1 MASLDEAPSV
11 DFSCTFAF
19 LQPAHD
25 RWLTSS
31 GNERVVTKCLEMLL
45 SEYEPRVILIAGEH
59 SSGLSSVVY
68 EIERRLSRSKGRAL
82 ALYEDDDSDPR
93 FILQSVV
100 EALQMPSTIR
110 KDANKKLPAVFES
123 VLALRGYRYFLIHDA
138 GRFLMFT
145 PHITR
150 GTRAS
155 LTYLLSLPMRAKLV
169 IAATHNDVN
178 KYSQLLEALNPECLR
193 LAPMINDK
201 RYAAFVQGLVHQNL
215 SARSTFAPDVNA
227 IHHKTRGLV
236 GETAVE
242 VFQQCQACA

>member
-1 MASLDEAPSV
+1 MVSPDEASSV
-11 DFSCTFAF
+11 DFSCTPAF

-25 RWLTSS
+25 HWLTSS
-31 GNERVVTKCLEMLL
+31 GNEGVVTECLEMLL
-45 SEYEPRVILIAGEH
+45 SECESRVILIAGEH

-68 EIERRLSRSKGRAL
+68 EIERRLRRNEGRTL

-93 FILQSVV
+93 FVLQSVA
-100 EALQMPSTIR
+100 EALQMPNTIR
-110 KDANKKLPAVFES
+110 KDANQKMPAVFES
-123 VLALRGYRYFLIHDA
+123 VLILRGYRYFLIHDA

-155 LTYLLSLPMRAKLV
+155 LTYLLSLPTRAKLV

-178 KYSQLLEALNPECLR
+178 KYLQLLEVLNPECLR
-193 LAPMINDK
+193 LTPMINDK
-201 RYAAFVQGLVHQNL
+201 RYAAFVQDLVQQNL
-215 SARSTFAPDVNA
+215 SARSTFVPDVNA

-236 GETAVE
+236 GDTAVE
-242 VFQQCQACA
+242 LFEQCQACV

>member
-11 DFSCTFAF
+11 DFSCTPAF

-31 GNERVVTKCLEMLL
+31 GNEQAVTKCLEMLL
-45 SEYEPRVILIAGEH
+45 SECEPRVILISGEH

-82 ALYEDDDSDPR
+82 ALYEDDESDPR
-93 FILQSVV
+93 FVLQSVV
-100 EALQMPSTIR
+100 EALQMPNTIR
-110 KDANKKLPAVFES
+110 KDANQKMPAVFES

-178 KYSQLLEALNPECLR
+178 KYLQLLEALNPECLR
-193 LAPMINDK
+193 LAPMTNDK
-201 RYAAFVQGLVHQNL
+201 RYAAFVQGLVQQNL